1 MPTVWSPIRTHPF
14 NSGVHSW
21 HDIVVMGDT
30 LKPNKLMKK
39 NLSFLMLAFAFF
51 LLQSCGPK
59 SEDNSTANATEAAT
73 EQARAEEERIAK
85 RARIET
91 ARIAKLEE
99 RRLAAIEKA
108 KTEPTYKDASG
119 KVIYNKAEV
128 DPTFVG
134 GDNAMMEY
142 LRANLTYPEQA
153 QKDGVEGTVF
163 VDFIIDQKGNVRDI
177 VATDVV
183 GENVDQA
190 LKDEAVRVVT
200 GMPTWA
206 PGTQRGVAVDA
217 RYSVPITF
225 QLTN

>member
-1 MPTVWSPIRTHPF
+1 
-14 NSGVHSW
+14 
-21 HDIVVMGDT
+21 
-30 LKPNKLMKK
+30 MKK
-39 NLSFLMLAFAFF
+39 NLSLLMLAFAFF
-51 LLQSCGPK
+51 FMQSCGPK
-59 SEDNSTANATEAAT
+59 SEDNADANAS
-73 EQARAEEERIAK
+73 EQSQTEEERIN
-85 RARIET
+85 RRNRMET
-91 ARIAKLEE
+91 ERVAKLEE

-108 KTEPTYKDASG
+108 KTEPTYTDASG

-142 LRANLTYPEQA
+142 LRANLTYPDQA
-153 QKDGVEGTVF
+153 QRDGVEGTIF

-183 GENVDQA
+183 GENIDQA

-200 GMPTWA
+200 GMPTWV
-206 PGTQRGVAVDA
+206 PGTQRGKPVDA

-225 QLTN
+225 QLN

>member
-1 MPTVWSPIRTHPF
+1 
-14 NSGVHSW
+14 
-21 HDIVVMGDT
+21 
-30 LKPNKLMKK
+30 MKK
-39 NLSFLMLAFAFF
+39 TLSLLLLAFAFV
-51 LLQSCGPK
+51 LLQSCGTK
-59 SEDNSTANATEAAT
+59 SEDNSDANTTEAAT
-73 EQARAEEERIAK
+73 EQAQAEEERINK
-85 RARIET
+85 RNRMET
-91 ARIAKLEE
+91 ERVAKLEE

-108 KTEPTYKDASG
+108 KTEPTYTDASG

-142 LRANLTYPEQA
+142 LRANLTYPDQA
-153 QKDGVEGTVF
+153 QRDGVEGTIF

-183 GENVDQA
+183 GENIDQA
-190 LKDEAVRVVT
+190 LKDEAVRVVI
-200 GMPTWA
+200 GMPTWV

-225 QLTN
+225 QLN

>member
-1 MPTVWSPIRTHPF
+1 
-14 NSGVHSW
+14 
-21 HDIVVMGDT
+21 
-30 LKPNKLMKK
+30 MKK
-39 NLSFLMLAFAFF
+39 TLFLLMLAFAFA

-59 SEDNSTANATEAAT
+59 SEDNSDANATEAAT
-73 EQARAEEERIAK
+73 KQAQAEEERINK
-85 RARIET
+85 RNRMET
-91 ARIAKLEE
+91 ARVAKLEE

-108 KTEPTYKDASG
+108 KTEPTYTDASG

-142 LRANLTYPEQA
+142 LRANLTYPDQA
-153 QKDGVEGTVF
+153 QRDGVEGTIF
-163 VDFIIDQKGNVRDI
+163 VDFIIDQKGNVSNI

-183 GENVDQA
+183 GENIDQA

-200 GMPTWA
+200 GMPTWV
-206 PGTQRGVAVDA
+206 PGTQRGKPVDA

-225 QLTN
+225 QLN